1 MYHHVPLYSIPN
13 FSTQFRCFGH
23 SQGNFRCFIAD
34 LWPLRWEHL
43 CRCLVYCRIWTR
55 MRSQGSVRVR
65 AMALRSD
72 VLMKFREASL
82 LITSLVAWK
91 GNRSF
96 SLAKESPF
104 LPSLLADRFG
114 WRHWELRMQQYDTFG
129 SSVLL
134 LLLSLLEE
142 CLELSW
148 KFRLI
153 PHIRVLSI

>member
-114 WRHWELRMQQYDTFG
+114 WRHSHATVRHI
-129 SSVLL
+129 
-134 LLLSLLEE
+134 
-142 CLELSW
+142 
-148 KFRLI
+148 RLI
-153 PHIRVLSI
+153 SFTSAAEFAWGMSWVELKV

>member
-1 MYHHVPLYSIPN
+1 
-13 FSTQFRCFGH
+13 
-23 SQGNFRCFIAD
+23 
-34 LWPLRWEHL
+34 
-43 CRCLVYCRIWTR
+43 

-114 WRHWELRMQQYDTFG
+114 
-129 SSVLL
+129 
-134 LLLSLLEE
+134 
-142 CLELSW
+142 
-148 KFRLI
+148 
-153 PHIRVLSI
+153 